1 LIDETFLSNLITC
14 EKKAVRADRK
24 RMTLVNRN
32 YRNDISVISLD
43 NKYQYK
49 MFLRY
54 SDEFNEDFSV
64 GLIWMNSEK
73 FTDVSKPVLLIRYQG
88 PHDSGQAFGV
98 DVHND
103 YHIHQIT
110 IMDINEGRFIKP
122 SNIGITNKFSSF
134 GEAVMS
140 FSQDCGIIELENC
153 IDISQFYNEIPG
165 QLGM

>member
-1 LIDETFLSNLITC
+1 MIDESFLHNLITC
-14 EKKAVRADRK
+14 KKKAVRADRK

-43 NKYQYK
+43 NKYQFK

-54 SDEFNEDFSV
+54 SDVFSEDFSV
-64 GLIWMNSEK
+64 GLIWTNSEK
-73 FTDVSKPVLLIRYQG
+73 FSDVSKPILLIRYQG

-98 DVHND
+98 DIHND
-103 YHIHQIT
+103 YHIHEIT
-110 IMDINEGRFIKP
+110 VTDISEGRFIKP
-122 SNIGITNKFSSF
+122 SNKEVTKKFSSF

-140 FSQDCGIIELENC
+140 FSQDCDIHELENC
-153 IDISQFYNEIPG
+153 IDTSQFYNEIPG